1 MRDEESSS
9 RQRLRAAAKTL
20 FAQRGYEAT
29 AIADI
34 TRAARTSHSQFLKYY
49 SGKEELRL
57 EILEERWSELN
68 RSVTLAMCS
77 VPSATEK
84 LKLALNMFITLL
96 DNDQE
101 FRTILLLEQT
111 ASRERGEAIVGGKYR
126 EFVATLDDIIQ
137 EMKDSGELQPKVSLH
152 AFRAAL
158 IGSIEGMVR
167 GQLLAN
173 SNFSAHYSAEQ
184 VRSTL
189 SMLISSA
196 CDVQRPSI
204 APQADLGESV
214 FATASDDDWIRYYL
228 KLADRALSPS
238 ELS

>member
-1 MRDEESSS
+1 
-9 RQRLRAAAKTL
+9 
-20 FAQRGYEAT
+20 
-29 AIADI
+29 
-34 TRAARTSHSQFLKYY
+34 
-49 SGKEELRL
+49 
-57 EILEERWSELN
+57 
-68 RSVTLAMCS
+68 MCS

-111 ASRERGEAIVGGKYR
+111 ASRERGEAIVGRKYR

-137 EMKDSGELQPKVSLH
+137 EMKDSGELQPKVNLH

-167 GQLLAN
+167 GHLLAEF
-173 SNFSAHYSAEQ
+173 NFPAHYSVEQ
-184 VRSTL
+184 VRSML

-196 CDVQRPSI
+196 RDVQRPSI

-228 KLADRALSPS
+228 KLADRALIPS

>member
-1 MRDEESSS
+1 MRDEERSS
-9 RQRLRAAAKTL
+9 RHRLRAAAKTL

-49 SGKEELRL
+49 SGKEGLRR
-57 EILEERWSELN
+57 EILEEHWSELN
-68 RSVTLAMCS
+68 RSVTLAMSS

-111 ASRERGEAIVGGKYR
+111 AARERGEAIVAGKYR

-137 EMKDSGELQPKVSLH
+137 EMKDSGELQRKVNLL

-167 GQLLAN
+167 GQLLAY
-173 SNFSAHYSAEQ
+173 SNFPAHYSVEQ

-204 APQADLGESV
+204 APQADVGESV

-228 KLADRALSPS
+228 KLADRALIPS